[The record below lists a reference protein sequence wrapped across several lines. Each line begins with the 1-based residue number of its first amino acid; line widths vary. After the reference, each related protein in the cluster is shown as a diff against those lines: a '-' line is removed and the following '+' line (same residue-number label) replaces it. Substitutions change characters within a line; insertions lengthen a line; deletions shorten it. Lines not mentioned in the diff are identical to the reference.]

1 MNELKQ
7 LESMGMTLPS
17 PAYLFGAILFGI
29 IGYVAYRR
37 GKAVSRSELKWLGL
51 GLMVYP
57 YAVSAT
63 WMLWAVGIALSAWV
77 YFKWN

>member
-1 MNELKQ
+1 MGLK
-7 LESMGMTLPS
+7 LPS

-37 GKAVSRSELKWLGL
+37 GKAASRSELKWVGL
-51 GLMVYP
+51 TLMLYP
-57 YAVSAT
+57 YAVSET
-63 WMLWAVGIALSAWV
+63 WMMWAVGIALCGWL